1 MRALWTCGRKGQPMS
16 VKMNIPSYLQSFT
29 NDSEAI
35 EVDGSTIHECLKHLI
50 KKFPEI
56 GDKVFDKDGKLHSY
70 VTIYVDGEF
79 AYQEELVKPVEDGTE
94 LHLLYVLGG
103 G

>member
-1 MRALWTCGRKGQPMS
+1 MS

-29 NDSEAI
+29 NESEVI
-35 EVDGSTIHECLKHLI
+35 EVDGSTIHECLNDLI
-50 KKFPEI
+50 RKFPEI
-56 GDKVFDKDGKLHSY
+56 GDKVFAEDGKLHDY
-70 VTIYVDGEF
+70 VTIYLDGEF
-79 AYQEELVKPVEDGTE
+79 AYQEQLAKAVEDGTE

>member
-1 MRALWTCGRKGQPMS
+1 MS
-16 VKMNIPSYLQSFT
+16 VKINIPSYLQSFT
-29 NDSEAI
+29 NDSEVI
-35 EVDGSTIHECLKHLI
+35 EVDGSTIHECLNHLI

-56 GDKVFDKDGKLHSY
+56 GDKVFGKDGELHNY

-79 AYQEELVKPVEDGTE
+79 AYQEQLVKPVEDGTE